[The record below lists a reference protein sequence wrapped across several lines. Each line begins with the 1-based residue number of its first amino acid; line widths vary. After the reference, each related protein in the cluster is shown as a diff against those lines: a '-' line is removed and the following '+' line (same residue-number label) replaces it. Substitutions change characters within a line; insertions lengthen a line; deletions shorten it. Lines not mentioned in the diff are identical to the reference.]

1 MCHISHVYPTGAS
14 LYFTVISKALEDP
27 LAQWGAAK
35 AAANTAIR
43 AAGASITHHHAVGTD
58 HRSTYLEEIGEVQ
71 VTALR
76 AVKDALDPQGV
87 LNPGILLP

>member
-1 MCHISHVYPTGAS
+1 MANEKIPVEEYERKYFKRFNPD
-14 LYFTVISKALEDP
+14 LYNPEL
-27 LAQWGAAK
+27 WAK
-35 AAANTAIR
+35 AAANAAIR

-58 HRSTYLEEIGEVQ
+58 HRGTYLEEIGEVQ

-76 AVKDALDPQGV
+76 AVKNALDPNGI